1 MQQMIYIEDLKAWQ
15 KEFAFSIDIPIRF
28 SETDMFGHVNNT
40 SAFIYFEEARIE
52 FMKHKGL
59 FTQIKD
65 PETVPVVADI
75 QCDYHEPIYFGEI
88 IKLYVKANSVG
99 NSSMDLHYMALKE
112 NGNLCLT
119 GRGRMV
125 NVDPQTGKPQEIT
138 EDVKQKLLENN

>member
-1 MQQMIYIEDLKAWQ
+1 MQQITYIEDFKTW
-15 KEFAFSIDIPIRF
+15 KEEFSFSIDIPVRF

-59 FTQIKD
+59 FTQMKD
-65 PETVPVVADI
+65 PDTVPVVADL
-75 QCDYHEPIYFGEI
+75 QCDYHEQLYFNET
-88 IKLYVKANSVG
+88 IKLFVKANSVG
-99 NSSMDLHYMALKE
+99 KTSMDLHYMALKE

-125 NVDPQTGKPQEIT
+125 NVNPQTGKPQEIT
-138 EDVKQKLLENN
+138 GEEKQKLLEKE